1 MHNSRLGCF
10 TTTGILA
17 ALITLGVIVWMA
29 FSQGGVLYSPGELN
43 AQSDETIGGVT
54 SHAQIGGDC
63 KTCHVA
69 PWSGETMADRCLACH
84 ADVSAQMREVA
95 SLHGGINQS
104 NPTLKC
110 IQCHPD
116 HRGPDA
122 PLTDTTLADFPHEA
136 LGFSLTGHA
145 LTVTREAFLCSD
157 CHTQGVAT
165 FALQDCT
172 SCHQQIDAGFMQ
184 THAGQY
190 GAECLACHDGVD
202 RFGKKFTHNFD
213 FKLIGE
219 HAQINCAECHVNVRA
234 AADFDTAP
242 ADCFS
247 CHAQDDPHKSRF
259 GSDCA
264 LCHASEAWT
273 PAQFDHNLSAFKLD
287 GEHAEASCE
296 DCHQN
301 DVFAGT
307 PSDCYSCHAKD
318 DDHDGR
324 FGTKCEGCHNPSD
337 WENARVDHALLGNDC
352 YSCHARDDEHNGNFG
367 TDCAACHTTSDWDD
381 ANFDHSRGAFPLTG
395 AHERVE
401 CELCHLNNQFVG
413 TPTQCVSCHADPV
426 FHLGLFSADCA
437 SCHSTQAWRPAQ
449 YNQPHTFPLN
459 HGENGVSSCV
469 TCHPSAFT
477 AYTCYGCHEHNEAN
491 VRSEHLE
498 EGISD
503 FQNCMEC
510 HPTGDEHEGGGD

>member
-1 MHNSRLGCF
+1 
-10 TTTGILA
+10 
-17 ALITLGVIVWMA
+17 
-29 FSQGGVLYSPGELN
+29 
-43 AQSDETIGGVT
+43 
-54 SHAQIGGDC
+54 
-63 KTCHVA
+63 
-69 PWSGETMADRCLACH
+69 MADRCLACH

-307 PSDCYSCHAKD
+307 PSDCYSCHAQD